1 MSAPKMHPN
10 GFVSVTSTAKMQGR
24 LEVFGF
30 GFHDDAVNPGD
41 LVIVTTDYLM
51 ENAHRQ
57 KIEFSLKLR
66 GRDMHLFEAASRT
79 ARLLWDDN
87 KHWLNASP
95 GTPNLDMRGRSEIRL
110 GDQLEALNRFLDS

>member
-79 ARLLWDDN
+79 ARLLWDEN
-87 KHWLNASP
+87 KNWLNAP
-95 GTPNLDMRGRSEIRL
+95 MGTPNLDMRGRSEIRL
-110 GDQLEALNRFLDS
+110 GDQMDSLNRFLEQ